1 MRRKRGNLS
10 WFFCNRMLQTTLG
23 APRGMTAGEALPPTR
38 DGVQDKHLQQPKLLG
53 QAIFPATRSDII
65 L

>member
-1 MRRKRGNLS
+1 
-10 WFFCNRMLQTTLG
+10 
-23 APRGMTAGEALPPTR
+23 MTAGEALPPTL